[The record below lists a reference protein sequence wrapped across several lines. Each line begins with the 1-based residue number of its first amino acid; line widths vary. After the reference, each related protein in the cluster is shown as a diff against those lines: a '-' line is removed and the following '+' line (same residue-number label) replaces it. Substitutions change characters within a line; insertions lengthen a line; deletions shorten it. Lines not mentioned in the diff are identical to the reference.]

1 MTSGRRLTP
10 QFTAPSG
17 GIAAADIPT
26 PMMRWAAIAALSG
39 VAMLAT
45 LHVWFN
51 VFHIPLEFPTPSLF
65 APPRGGPPSS
75 FWTGPGEQPKAGWM
89 AWYVPVLTTAFFG
102 SVVLARL
109 TRQRQRWSVLSMAVA
124 GCVAALVGVTIACWA
139 EHIGFMWYFRSEMTL
154 RILLSVQGRLMM
166 EAFWEAVRL
175 LSSQWLLLV
184 IGSAVGAGCAFV
196 ARAPLRRPRAAAPA
210 EGLVIEPLSERTDL
224 TARIVST
231 IILFVFSQMGSTFGH
246 PLYML
251 AAGTCIAIVWF
262 TVAFPKVELNFKR
275 LLLGSFTASIAG
287 SLVQTLLFAQKNPL
301 AVKFSGNPYVGQLIF
316 AQTVQ
321 AFVMIFIIYIIG
333 LTLTFT
339 LFAKVTVRLCRQRP
353 SAG

>member
-1 MTSGRRLTP
+1 MTTFGRRLTS
-10 QFTAPSG
+10 QFAAPSG
-17 GIAAADIPT
+17 GAAAADIPT
-26 PMMRWAAIAALSG
+26 PMMRWAAVAALSA
-39 VAMLAT
+39 VAMLAM

-51 VFHIPLEFPTPSLF
+51 VFRIPLEFPPAPSLF
-65 APPRGGPPSS
+65 APPRSGMGLAES
-75 FWTGPGEQPKAGWM
+75 PKAGWM
-89 AWYVPVLTTAFFG
+89 AWYVPVLTTAFFA

-109 TRQRQRWSVLSMAVA
+109 TRRRHRWSVLSMAVA
-124 GCVAALVGVTIACWA
+124 GCVAVLVGVTIACWA
-139 EHIGFMWYFRSEMTL
+139 EHNGFMWYFRSEMTL

-166 EAFWEAVRL
+166 ASLGEAVRL

-210 EGLVIEPLSERTDL
+210 EGIVIEPLDERTDL

-287 SLVQTLLFAQKNPL
+287 SLVQTLLYAQKNPL
-301 AVKFSGNPYVGQLIF
+301 AVKFAGNPYMGQVIF

-321 AFVMIFIIYIIG
+321 AFVMIFILYFIG
-333 LTLTFT
+333 LTLIFM
-339 LFAKVTVRLCRQRP
+339 LFAKVTVRLCRPRP